1 MSLAPPPGS
10 RGIDEVL
17 AAARER
23 LVRLDPE
30 PAHLAARRGSV
41 LVDTRPLGQREATGT
56 IPGALVIDRNVLEW
70 RLDPRSEARLPGA
83 DSYDT
88 HYILFCQQG
97 YASSLAAAS
106 LQDLGLHRATDLAGG
121 FVAWRAAGLPVLRP
135 AGPTRSD
142 RHLVSAHPVAHAAPR
157 EDP

>member
-1 MSLAPPPGS
+1 VS
-10 RGIDEVL
+10 RSIDEVL
-17 AAARER
+17 EAARER

-30 PAHLAARRGSV
+30 PAHVANRETGAV
-41 LVDTRPLGQREATGT
+41 LIDTRPVGQREATGT
-56 IPGALVIDRNVLEW
+56 IPGAVIIDRNVLEW
-70 RLDPRSEARLPGA
+70 RLDPRSDARLPFA

-97 YASSLAAAS
+97 YSSSLAAAS

-121 FVAWRAAGLPVLRP
+121 FVAWLAAGLPVLQP
-135 AGPTRSD
+135 GTPVGLAPQ
-142 RHLVSAHPVAHAAPR
+142 LVGAHPAPR

>member
-1 MSLAPPPGS
+1 MSRS
-10 RGIDEVL
+10 IDEIL
-17 AAARER
+17 EAARER

-30 PAHLAARRGSV
+30 PAHIAEREAGAV
-41 LVDTRPLGQREATGT
+41 LIDTRPVGQREATGT
-56 IPGALVIDRNVLEW
+56 IPGAVIIDRNVLEW
-70 RLDPRSEARLPGA
+70 RLDPRSDARLPFA

-121 FVAWRAAGLPVLRP
+121 FIAWLAAGLPVLQPGTPVGP
-135 AGPTRSD
+135 APQ
-142 RHLVSAHPVAHAAPR
+142 LVGAHPAPR

>member
-1 MSLAPPPGS
+1 MSRS
-10 RGIDEVL
+10 IDEVL
-17 AAARER
+17 EAARKR

-30 PAHLAARRGSV
+30 PAHIAEREGGAV
-41 LVDTRPLGQREATGT
+41 LIDTRPIGQREATGT
-56 IPGALVIDRNVLEW
+56 IPGAVIIDRNVLEW
-70 RLDPRSEARLPGA
+70 RLDPRSDARLPFA

-121 FVAWRAAGLPVLRP
+121 FIAWLAAGLPVLQP
-135 AGPTRSD
+135 GVTQAPQ
-142 RHLVSAHPVAHAAPR
+142 LVGAHPAPR
-157 EDP
+157 EDR

>member
-1 MSLAPPPGS
+1 VS
-10 RGIDEVL
+10 RSIDEVL

-30 PAHLAARRGSV
+30 GAHLAARSGAV
-41 LVDTRPLGQREATGT
+41 LVDTRPVGQREATGT

-70 RLDPRSEARLPGA
+70 RLDPRCEARLPIA

-97 YASSLAAAS
+97 YSSSLAAAS
-106 LQDLGLHRATDLAGG
+106 LQDLGLHRATDMSGG
-121 FVAWRAAGLPVLRP
+121 FVEWRAAGLPVLPPPRP
-135 AGPTRSD
+135 TPN
-142 RHLVSAHPVAHAAPR
+142 LVLAHPR
-157 EDP
+157 EEP

>member
-1 MSLAPPPGS
+1 MVS
-10 RGIDEVL
+10 RSIDEILTV
-17 AAARER
+17 ARER

-30 PAHLAARRGSV
+30 PAHVAARAGAV
-41 LVDTRPLGQREATGT
+41 LVDTRPVGQREATGT
-56 IPGALVIDRNVLEW
+56 IPGALIIDRNVLEW
-70 RLDPRSEARLPGA
+70 RLDPRCDARLPIA

-121 FVAWRAAGLPVLRP
+121 FVAWRAAGLPVLQPGAPVRP
-135 AGPTRSD
+135 TPQ
-142 RHLVSAHPVAHAAPR
+142 LVGAHPR
-157 EDP
+157 EEP